1 MSRSTERSTSHE
13 ALEPGTNSRVRS
25 SRSRAGPVTALVK
38 IDVGAGQH
46 VTATL
51 TAEAA
56 DDLGL
61 TDGPPVTAI
70 FKASAVILGVE

>member
-1 MSRSTERSTSHE
+1 MRLSARNQLT
-13 ALEPGTNSRVRS
+13 GTVVSITR
-25 SRSRAGPVTALVK
+25 GPVMALVK
-38 IDVGAGQH
+38 IDVGGGQH
-46 VTATL
+46 ISATL

-61 TDGPPVTAI
+61 VEGAPLTAI